1 MESAGAQR
9 RANLAWPLG
18 LGSALVAAAPFFG
31 VARDLLIAALPRAFA
46 GVLLALF
53 VIAAGGA
60 LLLAARRI
68 RQRRL
73 ARYGALAAAAL
84 GAAALLGAFATGQ
97 AEVDAVERVHVVAYG
112 LLAFLFARAFAARG
126 GGAAALLALLATT
139 LFATID
145 EWVQWLVPVRVGEAR
160 DVALNI
166 GSALP
171 GLAVAWAV
179 GPPAARS
186 PGFAA
191 SRRALGGLAAGVVL
205 VFAGFYDCAH
215 LGHRIAAP
223 GLGSFLS
230 YHAPGELA
238 DVAARRAAAWRTAPP
253 GPLRP
258 LAVEDYFLTEG
269 MWRVSARN
277 AALASGDFTV
287 AWLEN
292 RILEEHYAPVLDL
305 PSPRSGE
312 VHRWPAW
319 KRDEVAGR
327 RRRPD
332 PQPYESAVLAHRI
345 FVAPDRLAVWTA
357 SGILAAACLL
367 AAGWRRAERGEPVE
381 P

>member
-1 MESAGAQR
+1 MARIEPRGRTLATPLVFGA
-9 RANLAWPLG
+9 
-18 LGSALVAAAPFFG
+18 ALIAAAPFFG
-31 VARDLLIAALPRAFA
+31 VARDLLMTALPRAFG
-46 GVLLALF
+46 GVLLTLF
-53 VIAAGGA
+53 GIAAGGA

-84 GAAALLGAFATGQ
+84 GVAALLGAFATGQ

-160 DVALNI
+160 DVALNV

-179 GPPAARS
+179 SPPASNS
-186 PGFAA
+186 PRFVA
-191 SRRALGGLAAGVVL
+191 SRRALGGLAAAVVL
-205 VFAGFYDCAH
+205 VFAGFYDSAH
-215 LGHRIAAP
+215 RGHRIAAP

-238 DVAARRAAAWRTAPP
+238 DVAARRAAAWRTASP

-292 RILEEHYAPVLDL
+292 RILEERYAPVLDL

-319 KRDEVAGR
+319 KRDDVAR
-327 RRRPD
+327 RRALPD
-332 PQPYESAVLAHRI
+332 PQPYESLVLGHRI
-345 FVAPDRLAVWTA
+345 FVAPGRVVLWAG
-357 SGILAAACLL
+357 SGSVAAACLL
-367 AAGWRRAERGEPVE
+367 VASWRRTERVE
-381 P
+381 PISR